1 MLFNFKIMDSSKIL
15 EGILYIL
22 IGIGFLLYMIK
33 KEKNKQVVSFTTKI
47 RGYGVS
53 IILITAG
60 ILLIFFRKE

>member
-15 EGILYIL
+15 EGILIHTYRNRIF
-22 IGIGFLLYMIK
+22 IIYDK
-33 KEKNKQVVSFTTKI
+33 KNKQVVSFTTKI

-53 IILITAG
+53 IILITVG